1 LRATVDRCVDGWAL
15 LLLLALCLVAP
26 ASIADQI
33 IPAGGRTVVSNGL
46 FDLACTDLS
55 VGGVLDTGSGMYV
68 NVRNV
73 TVAPSGIIQGGG
85 SIHYSGTLTINGTVQ
100 PGVRPHRESA
110 VQPNLSGATG
120 GSDSDA
126 RAFDD
131 RCPRAVAALAGRFG
145 NACARDAVRPQG
157 IESERTTTK
166 RGQTRM
172 VAGSVQ

>member
-1 LRATVDRCVDGWAL
+1 MYLRSRNELRATVDRCVDGWAL

-33 IPAGGRTVVSNGL
+33 IPVGGRTVVSNGL

-55 VGGVLDTGSGMYV
+55 VAGVLDTGSGMYV

-100 PGVRPHRESA
+100 PGVRLIVNPPSNLTCPGPRAEVIPTLGHSMIAVLALLLLWLASLAARVQETRSGRRES
-110 VQPNLSGATG
+110 
-120 GSDSDA
+120 
-126 RAFDD
+126 
-131 RCPRAVAALAGRFG
+131 
-145 NACARDAVRPQG
+145 
-157 IESERTTTK
+157 K
-166 RGQTRM
+166 
-172 VAGSVQ
+172 